1 MKILHLIN
9 YFNDNLEYQENKLIN
24 LQKNNGHDVCL
35 ITSDRYFP
43 FQNYEKNYE
52 NYLGKRVIGAKKYFY
67 KNVKIIRKK
76 VVLEN
81 KKNAQCLFFNIL
93 DIIKFNPDI
102 IHVHNC
108 GTYTFISTFF
118 YSLLFKKKVFVDCH
132 QDQTNTRN
140 ELTNKIHNIIW
151 KIIYKIFARTIIKF
165 LPINNASKN
174 FILKNYNI
182 NKDKIIISPLGYEK
196 FNKKSF
202 NNKKNLLKKNNRK
215 EIVIINSGKQN
226 FSKKTHLLVELTKI
240 LNLKNKNVKLILIGN
255 DDGIY
260 QNFLNYKIRTTQNI
274 IGQNKIIRLPFL
286 KKKLLR
292 YYLGISDIAI
302 WPGIPSITIQESLYL
317 GNILM
322 LPKHS
327 ASFNLISSEYLI
339 FYDNL
344 NKTANNL
351 IKILENEN
359 LLNQIKLKNK
369 NILKKLNWQNINKDL
384 EKIYE
389 NKKN

>member
-52 NYLGKRVIGAKKYFY
+52 NYLGKRIIGVKNYFY

-76 VVLEN
+76 IIFEN

-93 DIIKFNPDI
+93 DVIKFNPDV
-102 IHVHNC
+102 IHIHNC

-118 YSLLFKKKVFVDCH
+118 YSFLFRKKVFVDCH
-132 QDQTNTRN
+132 QDQSNTRD
-140 ELTNKIHNIIW
+140 ESINKIHNIIW
-151 KIIYKIFARTIIKF
+151 KIIYKIFTRTIIKF
-165 LPINNASKN
+165 LPINNNSKD
-174 FILKNYNI
+174 FIIKNYNI

-202 NNKKNLLKKNNRK
+202 SNKKNLLKKNNRN
-215 EIVIINSGKQN
+215 ELVIINSGKQN
-226 FSKKTHLLVELTKI
+226 YSKKTHLLVELTKI
-240 LNLKNKNVKLILIGN
+240 LNLKKKHVKLILIGN

-260 QNFLNYKIRTTQNI
+260 QNFLNYKIRNTQNI

-286 KKKLLR
+286 KKKFLR
-292 YYLGISDIAI
+292 YYLGTSDIAI

-322 LPKHS
+322 LPKNS

-339 FYDNL
+339 FHDNL

-351 IKILENEN
+351 IKILENKY

-369 NILKKLNWQNINKDL
+369 NILKKLNWHNINKDL